1 MTVTQVVVVVLAAA
15 LAAVVKGTT
24 GMGYPLTLIPVLA
37 LFIDISDAVVI
48 VAPSNLY
55 LNASISWSLRGERH
69 NARTLRPF
77 VLTGAVGAAIGA
89 VLLEFL
95 PDRTLRLF
103 VVSVIVVFVANR
115 FRRQSTELSPKL
127 ADRLAVP
134 VGGIAGFS
142 QGAAGLSGPLV
153 IPWFMSL
160 GLSRDTYIFC
170 ITWTFALTGLVQV
183 VVFAIQGTF
192 TMRLLLLGLA
202 LIPVALVMLPV
213 GVLIRERI
221 SVELFERAVV
231 GLLVISAASI
241 VIRLF

>member
-1 MTVTQVVVVVLAAA
+1 VTVTQIVIVVLAAA
-15 LAAVVKGTT
+15 VAAVVKGTT

-77 VLTGAVGAAIGA
+77 VLTGAVGAALGA
-89 VLLEFL
+89 VLLELL

-103 VVSVIVVFVANR
+103 VVAVIVVFVVNR
-115 FRRQSTELSPKL
+115 FRGEGTGLSPRL
-127 ADRLAVP
+127 ADRLAAP
-134 VGGIAGFS
+134 VGGVAGFS

-153 IPWFMSL
+153 IPWFLSL

-170 ITWTFALTGLVQV
+170 ITWTFALTGMVQI

-192 TMRLLLLGLA
+192 TLRLLLLGLG
-202 LIPVALVMLPV
+202 LIPVALAMLPI

-221 SVELFERAVV
+221 SVQVFERAVV
-231 GLLVISAASI
+231 GMLIISAASI
-241 VIRLF
+241 VIRLL